1 MKDLISVVVP
11 IYNVERFLPICIESI
26 ISQSYKKLQ
35 IILVDDGSTDNCGNI
50 CDEYASRDER
60 VEFIHKQNGGLSDAR
75 NVGIERAKG
84 KYITFVDSDDA
95 IEFDMIE
102 YLYGLMFENEADISV
117 CQKLDV
123 DESGQN
129 LNIKGSSIDT
139 TYVLHD
145 NETCMHDFLAKR
157 NISVTAWGKL
167 YRLDLF
173 HDIRYPLGK
182 YHEDTFT
189 TYKLIGLSDTIVVG
203 NKQKY
208 LYRHREGSIML
219 QSFSVKHLD
228 AIDANIEKMNYISRF
243 YPTEISIACADV
255 IYSVNRCAYRMG
267 KVGCFEKL
275 YIDRFKN
282 LYVEYLPCFLVDRRF
297 SIFSKIFALLSRL
310 NLMLVLK
317 IISRIRL

>member
-1 MKDLISVVVP
+1 MDLITVVVP
-11 IYNVERFLPICIESI
+11 VYNVEKYLSVCVESI
-26 ISQSYKKLQ
+26 LSQTYQRLQ
-35 IILVDDGSTDNCGNI
+35 IILIDDGSTDHCPAI

-60 VEFIHKQNGGLSDAR
+60 IDVVHKRNGGLSDAR

-102 YLYGLMFENEADISV
+102 YLYGLLFENRADISV
-117 CQKLDV
+117 CQKLDI
-123 DESGQN
+123 DESGRN
-129 LNIKGSSIDT
+129 LNMRGNSIDAA
-139 TYVLHD
+139 YVLHS
-145 NETCMHDFLAKR
+145 NEICMHDFLSKR

-167 YRLDLF
+167 YRMDLF
-173 HDIRYPLGK
+173 HNIQYPLGK
-182 YHEDTFT
+182 YHEDSFT

-219 QSFSVKHLD
+219 QSFSVRHLD

-243 YPTEISIACADV
+243 YPAEIYIACADV
-255 IYSVNRCAYRMG
+255 IYSVNRCVYRMG
-267 KVGCFEKL
+267 KVGCFENS
-275 YIDRFKN
+275 YINRFKS
-282 LYVEYLPCFLVDRRF
+282 LYVEYLPCFLIDRRF
-297 SIFSKIFALLSRL
+297 SILSKIFALLSRL

-317 IISRIRL
+317 TISRIRL

>member
-1 MKDLISVVVP
+1 MEDLISVVVP
-11 IYNVERFLPICIESI
+11 IYNVEAFLSKCIDSI
-26 ISQSYKKLQ
+26 IGQSYRKLQ

-50 CDEYASRDER
+50 CNEYASRDGRIE
-60 VEFIHKQNGGLSDAR
+60 VIHKQNGGLSDAR

-84 KYITFVDSDDA
+84 KYITFVDSDDV
-95 IEFDMIE
+95 IELDMIE
-102 YLYGLMFENEADISV
+102 YLYGLLFEYEADISV
-117 CQKLDV
+117 CQKLDI
-123 DESGQN
+123 DESGRK
-129 LNIKGSSIDT
+129 LNISKSIQNV

-145 NETCMHDFLAKR
+145 NETCMHDFLTKG

-167 YRLDLF
+167 YRVVLF

-208 LYRHREGSIML
+208 LYRHRKGSIML

-228 AIDANIEKMNYISRF
+228 AIDANIEKMNYISKF
-243 YPTEISIACADV
+243 YPAEISIACANI
-255 IYSVNRCAYRMG
+255 IYSVNRCVYRMG
-267 KVGCFEKL
+267 KGGCFEKS

-282 LYVEYLPCFLVDRRF
+282 LYVEYLPYFLVDRRF
-297 SIFSKIFALLSRL
+297 SILSKIFALLSRL

-317 IISRIRL
+317 TVSRMRL

>member
-1 MKDLISVVVP
+1 MEDLISIVVP
-11 IYNVERFLPICIESI
+11 IYNVETFLSKCIDSI
-26 ISQSYKKLQ
+26 ICQSYRNLQ

-60 VEFIHKQNGGLSDAR
+60 IEVVHKQNGGLSDAR
-75 NVGIERAKG
+75 NLGIERAKG

-102 YLYGLMFENEADISV
+102 YLYSLLFENKADISV

-123 DESGQN
+123 DENGQN
-129 LNIKGSSIDT
+129 LNINGSSIDA

-145 NETCMHDFLAKR
+145 NEACMHDFLAKR

-167 YRLDLF
+167 YRMDLF

-189 TYKLIGLSDTIVVG
+189 TYKLIGLCKTIVVG
-203 NKQKY
+203 SSPKY
-208 LYRHREGSIML
+208 LYRHRKGSIML

-228 AIDANIEKMNYISRF
+228 AIDANIEKMNYMRRY
-243 YPTEISIACADV
+243 YPSEVSIACADI
-255 IYSVNRCAYRMG
+255 IYSVNRCVYRMG

-275 YIDRFKN
+275 YIDRFRN
-282 LYVEYLPCFLVDRRF
+282 LYIEYLSCFLVDRRY
-297 SIFSKIFALLSRL
+297 SILSKIFALLSRL

-317 IISRIRL
+317 TISRIRL